1 MRTLAAVVTLQTNSG
16 GTVTLETTVIRG
28 STGSAGFEI
37 LVDEGPQDTLRADGR
52 GAASGGDAEQVPVA
66 SSSAATRNQH
76 GDPTI
81 PLVSP
86 EGSVSGSGNT
96 FVPGGAGGAGAGR
109 APPPRRTYV
118 RETTGYSAS
127 EARPPQQPIVVHE
140 KAKAVKLTKFKGLDH
155 TMSVTTWLKTVR
167 AEVRRQAVSMRV
179 QRRDDQLYHEVAS
192 QVKGEAK
199 RWFAT
204 VVESVSPEEEK
215 INTLAAC
222 SARNAFWKGISSAT
236 GVTHVRGHR
245 PRTLDEVLNVAIPQ
259 VGNFREGY
267 GVELGAA
274 IPAWD
279 MREATA
285 GRGPL

>member
-222 SARNAFWKGISSAT
+222 SARSTGCSGRNQRWSTCSMRGGRYGVSAWRAT
-236 GVTHVRGHR
+236 LSPSQRLRGVTRS
-245 PRTLDEVLNVAIPQ
+245 DD
-259 VGNFREGY
+259 
-267 GVELGAA
+267 
-274 IPAWD
+274 W
-279 MREATA
+279 
-285 GRGPL
+285 